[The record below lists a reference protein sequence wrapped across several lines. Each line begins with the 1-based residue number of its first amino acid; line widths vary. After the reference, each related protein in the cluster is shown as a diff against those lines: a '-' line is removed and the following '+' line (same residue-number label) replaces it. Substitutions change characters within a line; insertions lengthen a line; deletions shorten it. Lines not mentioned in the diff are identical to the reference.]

1 MTYMNQSI
9 VEIHTKASSRI
20 EQLRADIDEAT
31 KLLRSYEDELTP
43 LLQIVKLTAPA
54 APAAPAEA
62 PHPAVTLREAVD
74 EVLATEGPVEETE
87 EQVIPSRRYSQYKL
101 APRFRRF
108 LDRFGNNEK
117 VTRKE
122 IAAWYRRALSPSVQ
136 DDSLM
141 TITSEITRTLTAKG
155 ILSRESDGVW
165 KFVR

>member
-1 MTYMNQSI
+1 MTQSI
-9 VEIHTKASSRI
+9 AEIHSKASSRI

-54 APAAPAEA
+54 EATAEA
-62 PHPAVTLREAVD
+62 PHPAVTLRELVD
-74 EVLATEGPVEETE
+74 EVLGTEGPVEETE

-108 LDRFGNNEK
+108 LDRFGDNEK

-141 TITSEITRTLTAKG
+141 TITAEITRTLTAKG
-155 ILSRESDGVW
+155 ILSWESDGVW

>member
-1 MTYMNQSI
+1 MTQSI
-9 VEIHTKASSRI
+9 AEIHSKATARI
-20 EQLRADIDEAT
+20 EQLRADIEEVT
-31 KLLRSYEDELTP
+31 KILHSYEDELTP

-54 APAAPAEA
+54 EAPAEA
-62 PHPAVTLREAVD
+62 HPPAVTLREAVA
-74 EVLATEGPVEETE
+74 EVLATDGPVEETE

-122 IAAWYRRALSPSVQ
+122 ISAWYRRALNPSVQ

-141 TITSEITRTLTAKG
+141 SITSEITRTLMTKG
-155 ILSRESDGVW
+155 ILTRESDGVW